1 MSLEHLEFAALDFE
15 TTGLDPDEG
24 DRVVEVAVVRGP
36 LHAEPSRWCTL
47 VFPDRPMAATGV
59 HGITAAMVATAP
71 RFAAVLPELL
81 RRVEGAVLAC
91 HNADFDLG
99 FLDMECARAGVS
111 RPEQPVV
118 DTLLLARRLLAVG
131 DHRLSALRERF
142 DLPREVEHRALDDAH
157 ATFLL
162 ARRLVAAADP
172 AGELDLPGLLELC
185 QPRDKGEL
193 DRVRQRLAAAQQ
205 SGERL
210 LVDYVSGDSGA
221 ASRREITVTKLAR
234 SRVVAHCHLRDAS
247 RTFRLDRLRLVD

>member
-1 MSLEHLEFAALDFE
+1 MSLRALEYAALDFE

-24 DRVVEVAVVRGP
+24 DRVVEVAVVRGRLDGTP
-36 LHAEPSRWCTL
+36 ERWSTL
-47 VFPDRPMAATGV
+47 VHPDRSMAATSV
-59 HGITAAMVATAP
+59 HGITAAMVAGAP
-71 RFAAVLPELL
+71 RFEAVLPELS
-81 RRVEGAVLAC
+81 RRIEGAVLVC

-111 RPEQPVV
+111 RPELPVV

-131 DHRLSALRERF
+131 DHRLSALRERY

-162 ARRLVAAADP
+162 AGLLVAAADP
-172 AGELDLPGLLELC
+172 AGDLGLDGLLALC

-193 DRVRQRLAAAQQ
+193 DRVRARLAAAQK

-210 LVDYVSGDSGA
+210 LVDYVAGDTGS
-221 ASRREITVTKLAR
+221 ASRREITVVKLAR

-247 RTFRLDRLRLVD
+247 RTFRLDRLRIVD